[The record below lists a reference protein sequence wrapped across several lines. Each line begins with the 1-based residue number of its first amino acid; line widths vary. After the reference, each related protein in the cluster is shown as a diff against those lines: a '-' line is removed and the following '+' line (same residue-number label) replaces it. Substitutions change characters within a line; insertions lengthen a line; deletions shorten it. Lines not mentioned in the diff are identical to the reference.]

1 MVSTPS
7 FTVTHNLRASRFEV
21 ELPGDPAVLIYML
34 TPELLVLMHT
44 EVPPEFEGRG
54 IAALMTKAALEFARD
69 SGLKVRSFCSYT
81 TRYIERHKEYQELLG

>member
-1 MVSTPS
+1 MVPTPN

-21 ELPGDPAVLIYML
+21 ELPGEPAVLVYML
-34 TPELLVLMHT
+34 RPDLLVLMHT

-54 IAALMTKAALEFARD
+54 IAALMAKAALEFAKD